1 MEFFIYNTIA
11 KKKEIF
17 KPIENGKVSLYTC
30 GPTVYDFSH
39 IGNFRT
45 FIFEDLLKRWLLHLG
60 YEVKHVMN
68 ITDVDDKTIKKS
80 MRLKLDL
87 EKITEKYISEFM
99 SDISWLDL
107 HPADYFPKAT
117 DHIPD
122 MISMI
127 DKLIKNKM
135 AYVGEDKSVYFDISS
150 YKDYGK
156 LANIKLTN
164 DQKTNLK
171 GLQDEYHSSS
181 PQDFALWKVRKI
193 NDGNVF
199 WDSPWGQGRP
209 GWHIEC
215 SAMST
220 KILGKHFDIHC
231 GGVDNIFPHHENELA
246 QSVGSN
252 GKNFVNYWVHSAHL
266 MVDGE
271 KMSKSKK
278 NFFTLKDL
286 KEKGFTSQ
294 SIRYQLLSGHY
305 RTKISFSLNK
315 KHESDKIINRITDFY
330 LFLKKMRANEMFGNE
345 LPEAYKEFKECLN
358 NDLDTPRAI
367 AIFLGWMKKTRKNF
381 HSKNNQRPNLRAAW
395 NFTCVFDSIFKFVK
409 QDSFEIDFEI
419 KALLKKRDKARKNKD
434 WVQSDLIRD
443 QILKYG
449 WIVRDT
455 KKGQEIKR
463 K

>member
-1 MEFFIYNTIA
+1 MEFFIYNTMA

-60 YEVKHVMN
+60 YDVKHVMN

-80 MRLKLDL
+80 MRLGLDL
-87 EKITEKYISEFM
+87 KKITEKYISYFM
-99 SDISWLDL
+99 SDIAWLDL

-150 YKDYGK
+150 FKDYGK

-171 GLQDEYHSSS
+171 GLQDEYNSNS
-181 PQDFALWKVRKI
+181 PQDFALWKARKM

-246 QSVGSN
+246 QSIGSN
-252 GKNFVNYWVHSAHL
+252 GKNFVNYWVHSEHL

-271 KMSKSKK
+271 KMSKSKM

-330 LFLKKMRANEMFGNE
+330 LSLKNMGANEMLGNE
-345 LPEAYKEFKECLN
+345 LPEAYKKFKECLN
-358 NDLDTPRAI
+358 NDLDTPGAI
-367 AIFLGWMKKTRKNF
+367 AIFLGWMK
-381 HSKNNQRPNLRAAW
+381 RA
-395 NFTCVFDSIFKFVK
+395 
-409 QDSFEIDFEI
+409 
-419 KALLKKRDKARKNKD
+419 KKEF
-434 WVQSDLIRD
+434 S
-443 QILKYG
+443 
-449 WIVRDT
+449 
-455 KKGQEIKR
+455 
-463 K
+463 